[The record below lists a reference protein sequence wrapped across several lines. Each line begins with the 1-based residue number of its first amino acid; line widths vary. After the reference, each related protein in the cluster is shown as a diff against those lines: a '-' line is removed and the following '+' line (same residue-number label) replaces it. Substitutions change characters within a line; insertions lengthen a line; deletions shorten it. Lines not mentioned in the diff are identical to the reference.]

1 MVLDSKASTKT
12 LSVAEVAE
20 TVEYKSVT
28 PVFVLALRD
37 LGLANFVMYLIDNT
51 GEAVFHVQSQR
62 F

>member
-1 MVLDSKASTKT
+1 MISDAKAPAET

-20 TVEYKSVT
+20 TVKNKT
-28 PVFVLALRD
+28 MPPIFVLALRD
-37 LGLANFVMYLIDNT
+37 LGIAEFVVYLIDDT